1 MTTEFNT
8 MIAGLKPALEA
19 VGQPIETAKGLPN
32 DLFTSDRYFTMER
45 DQLFGRSWAAIGAGV
60 DVPDPGDIA
69 PVTFMGLPLLMV
81 RNKAGEIGVFHNVC
95 SHRGLE
101 LVNEKKNVS
110 RLIRCPYHAWSF
122 TLDGDLNATP
132 GIGGPGLNTC
142 PGFDKAKHGLKPVRS
157 AVWMDMVFVNLSGD
171 AAPFESFIAPLT
183 ERWRDYDFS
192 RLTHGGNHSSWSL
205 ELQANWKFGV
215 ENHCDGYHLPMVHP
229 ELNAVS
235 RLEDHYPIVGPE
247 GYYAGQGSIA
257 YNAMRPNNAPA
268 LPCFPNLPPER
279 QRLAEYISLFPNAT
293 VGLHIDHLWIVWF
306 DPISPSRTVERMEI
320 YYPTEEAQRPE
331 YEPVREEVHRFWY
344 KVWQED
350 LWAVEGLQR
359 GRTSPGFEGGAFSPA
374 MDAPGHSFHKW
385 AAASLLSHAGLE
397 TAH

>member
-1 MTTEFNT
+1 MSSEFNA
-8 MIAGLKPALEA
+8 MIAGLQPALEA
-19 VGQPIETAKGLPN
+19 VGQPIEFAKGLPN
-32 DLFTSDRYFTMER
+32 ELFTSDRYFTVER
-45 DQLFGRSWAAIGAGV
+45 DQLFGRSWAVIGAGI
-60 DVPDPGDIA
+60 DVPDPGDLK
-69 PVTFMGLPLLMV
+69 PVTFMGLPLLML

-122 TLDGDLNATP
+122 TLDGDLHQTP
-132 GIGGPGLNTC
+132 GIGGPGVNTC
-142 PGFDKAKHGLKPVRS
+142 PGFEKARHGLKPVRC

-171 AAPFESFIAPLT
+171 AQPFEDFIAPLT

-192 RLTHGGNHSSWSL
+192 RMTHGGDHSSWSL
-205 ELQANWKFGV
+205 VLNANWKFGV

-268 LPCFPNLPPER
+268 LPQFPKLPADR
-279 QRLAEYISLFPNAT
+279 HSLAEYVSLFPNAT
-293 VGLHIDHLWIVWF
+293 IGVHMDHVWTVWF
-306 DPISPSRTVERMEI
+306 DPISPNRTVERMEI
-320 YYPTEEAQRPE
+320 YYPTEEAARPE
-331 YEPVREEVHRFWY
+331 FAPVREEVHRFWY

-359 GRTSPGFEGGAFSPA
+359 GRSSPGFAGGAFSPV
-374 MDAPGHSFHKW
+374 MDGPSHSFHKW
-385 AAASLLSHAGLE
+385 AAASLLKNAGLA